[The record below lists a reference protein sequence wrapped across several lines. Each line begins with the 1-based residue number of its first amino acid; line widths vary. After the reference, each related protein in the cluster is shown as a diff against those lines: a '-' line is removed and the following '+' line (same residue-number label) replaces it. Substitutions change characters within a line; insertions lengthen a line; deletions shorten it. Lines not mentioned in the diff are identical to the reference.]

1 MKRNNFIKC
10 TILVLILFI
19 CSSNIFGEPLSDAI
33 DADSNKSSNSN
44 STGISDRIDIDSD
57 KTSNTD
63 DTALS
68 DTIEVDDSSNNTSN
82 ISNAKWDYISD
93 TGKSEIINFVN
104 SLNGSVDSV
113 KDNPGKYLEELFNEY
128 INNLD
133 GPAAPIRKETVRM
146 QKISLEKYLEEAEE
160 AEKEA
165 KKEENINDYYENQ
178 ANLDFWGQATNW
190 FNKIETSGDNPEIKE
205 LVDTFQDMINVLGT
219 TVIVLVTIFLGIKYI
234 FGSVESK
241 AGVKEGLVTLIV
253 VCVFFFGWSALRNLL
268 FPNNSLIF
276 IESTDTSYTS
286 ILGRIFSIA
295 TFIANILA
303 VLGIVYVG
311 IRYIFAG
318 ASGKGE
324 LKAKSPMLLIGI
336 ILAFASVNFL
346 SYISKVIR
354 EIIV

>member
-19 CSSNIFGEPLSDAI
+19 CSSNIFGATWDKLSQEDQSALVDFMNMI
-33 DADSNKSSNSN
+33 DGDVDKLKDNPANYLTKAYNDYVNKL
-44 STGISDRIDIDSD
+44 D
-57 KTSNTD
+57 KND
-63 DTALS
+63 
-68 DTIEVDDSSNNTSN
+68 SNNTQN
-82 ISNAKWDYISD
+82 IAIA
-93 TGKSEIINFVN
+93 T
-104 SLNGSVDSV
+104 
-113 KDNPGKYLEELFNEY
+113 
-128 INNLD
+128 
-133 GPAAPIRKETVRM
+133 
-146 QKISLEKYLEEAEE
+146 EKYNELV
-160 AEKEA
+160 
-165 KKEENINDYYENQ
+165 KKVNVADYEENQ

-336 ILAFASVNFL
+336 ILAFASVNVL
-346 SYISKVIR
+346 SYISQVIK

>member
-19 CSSNIFGEPLSDAI
+19 CSSNIFGATWDKLSQEDQSALVDFMNMIDGDVDKLKDDPANYLTKAYKDYVNRLDKNNVINTQNIAI
-33 DADSNKSSNSN
+33 A
-44 STGISDRIDIDSD
+44 T
-57 KTSNTD
+57 
-63 DTALS
+63 
-68 DTIEVDDSSNNTSN
+68 
-82 ISNAKWDYISD
+82 
-93 TGKSEIINFVN
+93 
-104 SLNGSVDSV
+104 
-113 KDNPGKYLEELFNEY
+113 
-128 INNLD
+128 
-133 GPAAPIRKETVRM
+133 
-146 QKISLEKYLEEAEE
+146 EKYNELI
-160 AEKEA
+160 
-165 KKEENINDYYENQ
+165 KKVNVADYEENQ

-303 VLGIVYVG
+303 ILGIVYVG

-336 ILAFASVNFL
+336 ILAFASVSFL
-346 SYISKVIR
+346 SYISKVIS

>member
-19 CSSNIFGEPLSDAI
+19 CSSNIFGATWDKLSQEDQSALVDFMNMIDGDVDKLKDDPANYLTKAYKDYVNRLDKNNVINTQNIAI
-33 DADSNKSSNSN
+33 A
-44 STGISDRIDIDSD
+44 T
-57 KTSNTD
+57 
-63 DTALS
+63 
-68 DTIEVDDSSNNTSN
+68 
-82 ISNAKWDYISD
+82 
-93 TGKSEIINFVN
+93 
-104 SLNGSVDSV
+104 
-113 KDNPGKYLEELFNEY
+113 
-128 INNLD
+128 
-133 GPAAPIRKETVRM
+133 
-146 QKISLEKYLEEAEE
+146 EKYNELI
-160 AEKEA
+160 
-165 KKEENINDYYENQ
+165 KKVNVADYEENQ

-219 TVIVLVTIFLGIKYI
+219 TVIILVTIFLGIKYI

-336 ILAFASVNFL
+336 ILAFASVSFL
-346 SYISKVIR
+346 SYISKVIS

>member
-19 CSSNIFGEPLSDAI
+19 CSSNIFGATWDKLSQEDQSALVDFMNMIDGDVDKLKDDPANYLTKAYKDYVNRLDKNNVINTQNIAI
-33 DADSNKSSNSN
+33 A
-44 STGISDRIDIDSD
+44 T
-57 KTSNTD
+57 
-63 DTALS
+63 
-68 DTIEVDDSSNNTSN
+68 
-82 ISNAKWDYISD
+82 
-93 TGKSEIINFVN
+93 
-104 SLNGSVDSV
+104 
-113 KDNPGKYLEELFNEY
+113 
-128 INNLD
+128 
-133 GPAAPIRKETVRM
+133 
-146 QKISLEKYLEEAEE
+146 EKYNELV
-160 AEKEA
+160 
-165 KKEENINDYYENQ
+165 KKVNVADYEENQ

-336 ILAFASVNFL
+336 ILAFASVSFL
-346 SYISKVIR
+346 SYISKVIS

>member
-19 CSSNIFGEPLSDAI
+19 CSSNIFGATWDKLSQEDQSALVDFMNMIDGDVDKLKDDPANYLTKAYKDYVNRLDKNNVINTQNIAI
-33 DADSNKSSNSN
+33 A
-44 STGISDRIDIDSD
+44 T
-57 KTSNTD
+57 
-63 DTALS
+63 
-68 DTIEVDDSSNNTSN
+68 
-82 ISNAKWDYISD
+82 
-93 TGKSEIINFVN
+93 
-104 SLNGSVDSV
+104 
-113 KDNPGKYLEELFNEY
+113 
-128 INNLD
+128 
-133 GPAAPIRKETVRM
+133 
-146 QKISLEKYLEEAEE
+146 EKYNELV
-160 AEKEA
+160 
-165 KKEENINDYYENQ
+165 KKVNVADYEENQ

-336 ILAFASVNFL
+336 ILAFASVNVL
-346 SYISKVIR
+346 SYISQVIK

>member
-19 CSSNIFGEPLSDAI
+19 CSSNIFGATWDKLSQEDQSALVDFMNMIDGDVDKLKDDPANYLTKAYKDYVNRLDKNNVINTQNIAI
-33 DADSNKSSNSN
+33 A
-44 STGISDRIDIDSD
+44 T
-57 KTSNTD
+57 
-63 DTALS
+63 
-68 DTIEVDDSSNNTSN
+68 
-82 ISNAKWDYISD
+82 
-93 TGKSEIINFVN
+93 
-104 SLNGSVDSV
+104 
-113 KDNPGKYLEELFNEY
+113 
-128 INNLD
+128 
-133 GPAAPIRKETVRM
+133 
-146 QKISLEKYLEEAEE
+146 EKYNELI
-160 AEKEA
+160 
-165 KKEENINDYYENQ
+165 KKVNVADYEENQ

-190 FNKIETSGDNPEIKE
+190 FNKIETSEDNPEIKE
-205 LVDTFQDMINVLGT
+205 LIDTFQDMINVLGT

-253 VCVFFFGWSALRNLL
+253 VCVFFFGWSAFRNLL

>member
-19 CSSNIFGEPLSDAI
+19 CSSNIFGATWDKLSQEDQSALVDFMNMIDGDVDKLKDDPANYLTKAYKDYVNRLDKNNVINTQNIAI
-33 DADSNKSSNSN
+33 A
-44 STGISDRIDIDSD
+44 T
-57 KTSNTD
+57 
-63 DTALS
+63 
-68 DTIEVDDSSNNTSN
+68 
-82 ISNAKWDYISD
+82 
-93 TGKSEIINFVN
+93 
-104 SLNGSVDSV
+104 
-113 KDNPGKYLEELFNEY
+113 
-128 INNLD
+128 
-133 GPAAPIRKETVRM
+133 
-146 QKISLEKYLEEAEE
+146 EKYNELI
-160 AEKEA
+160 
-165 KKEENINDYYENQ
+165 KKVNVADYEENQ

-336 ILAFASVNFL
+336 ILAFASVSFL
-346 SYISKVIR
+346 SYISKVIS

>member
-19 CSSNIFGEPLSDAI
+19 CSSNIFGATWDKLSQEDQSALVDFMNMI
-33 DADSNKSSNSN
+33 DGDVDKLKDDPANYLTKAYKDYVNKADGGSS
-44 STGISDRIDIDSD
+44 I
-57 KTSNTD
+57 TD
-63 DTALS
+63 NLQ
-68 DTIEVDDSSNNTSN
+68 N
-82 ISNAKWDYISD
+82 IANLAV
-93 TGKSEIINFVN
+93 VN
-104 SLNGSVDSV
+104 
-113 KDNPGKYLEELFNEY
+113 
-128 INNLD
+128 
-133 GPAAPIRKETVRM
+133 
-146 QKISLEKYLEEAEE
+146 EKYNELV
-160 AEKEA
+160 
-165 KKEENINDYYENQ
+165 KKVNVADYEENQ

-336 ILAFASVNFL
+336 ILAFASVNVL
-346 SYISKVIR
+346 SYISQVIK

>member
-19 CSSNIFGEPLSDAI
+19 CSSNIFGATWDKLSQEDQSALVDFMNMI
-33 DADSNKSSNSN
+33 DGDVDKLKDDPANYLTKAYKDYVNKL
-44 STGISDRIDIDSD
+44 D
-57 KTSNTD
+57 KND
-63 DTALS
+63 
-68 DTIEVDDSSNNTSN
+68 SNNTQN
-82 ISNAKWDYISD
+82 IAIA
-93 TGKSEIINFVN
+93 T
-104 SLNGSVDSV
+104 
-113 KDNPGKYLEELFNEY
+113 
-128 INNLD
+128 
-133 GPAAPIRKETVRM
+133 
-146 QKISLEKYLEEAEE
+146 EKYNELI
-160 AEKEA
+160 
-165 KKEENINDYYENQ
+165 KKVNVADYEENQ

-190 FNKIETSGDNPEIKE
+190 FNKIETSENNPEIKE

>member
-19 CSSNIFGEPLSDAI
+19 CSSNIFGATWDKLSQEDQSALVDFMNMIDGDVDKLKDDPANYLTKAYKDYVNRLDKNNVINTQNIAI
-33 DADSNKSSNSN
+33 A
-44 STGISDRIDIDSD
+44 T
-57 KTSNTD
+57 
-63 DTALS
+63 
-68 DTIEVDDSSNNTSN
+68 
-82 ISNAKWDYISD
+82 
-93 TGKSEIINFVN
+93 
-104 SLNGSVDSV
+104 
-113 KDNPGKYLEELFNEY
+113 
-128 INNLD
+128 
-133 GPAAPIRKETVRM
+133 
-146 QKISLEKYLEEAEE
+146 EKYNELI
-160 AEKEA
+160 
-165 KKEENINDYYENQ
+165 KKVNVADYEENQ

-190 FNKIETSGDNPEIKE
+190 FNKIETSEDNPEIKE

>member
-19 CSSNIFGEPLSDAI
+19 CSSNIFGATWDKLSQEDQSALVDFMNMI
-33 DADSNKSSNSN
+33 DGDVDKLKDNPANYLTKAYNDYVNKL
-44 STGISDRIDIDSD
+44 D
-57 KTSNTD
+57 KND
-63 DTALS
+63 
-68 DTIEVDDSSNNTSN
+68 SNNTQN
-82 ISNAKWDYISD
+82 IAIA
-93 TGKSEIINFVN
+93 T
-104 SLNGSVDSV
+104 
-113 KDNPGKYLEELFNEY
+113 
-128 INNLD
+128 
-133 GPAAPIRKETVRM
+133 
-146 QKISLEKYLEEAEE
+146 EKYNELV
-160 AEKEA
+160 
-165 KKEENINDYYENQ
+165 KKVNVADYEENQ

>member
-19 CSSNIFGEPLSDAI
+19 CSSNIFGATWDKLSQEDQSALVDFINMIDGDVDKLKDDPANYLTKAYNDYVNRLDKNNVINTQNIAI
-33 DADSNKSSNSN
+33 A
-44 STGISDRIDIDSD
+44 T
-57 KTSNTD
+57 
-63 DTALS
+63 
-68 DTIEVDDSSNNTSN
+68 
-82 ISNAKWDYISD
+82 
-93 TGKSEIINFVN
+93 
-104 SLNGSVDSV
+104 
-113 KDNPGKYLEELFNEY
+113 
-128 INNLD
+128 
-133 GPAAPIRKETVRM
+133 
-146 QKISLEKYLEEAEE
+146 EKYNELI
-160 AEKEA
+160 
-165 KKEENINDYYENQ
+165 KKVNVADYEENQ

-190 FNKIETSGDNPEIKE
+190 FNKIETSEDNPEIKE

-219 TVIVLVTIFLGIKYI
+219 TVIVLITIFLGIKYI

-268 FPNNSLIF
+268 FPENSLIF

-303 VLGIVYVG
+303 ILGIVYVG

-336 ILAFASVNFL
+336 ILAFASVSFL
-346 SYISKVIR
+346 SYISKVIS

>member
-19 CSSNIFGEPLSDAI
+19 CSSNIFGATWDKLSQEDQSALVDFMNMIDGDVDKLKDDPANYLTKAYKDYVNRLDKNNVINTQNIAI
-33 DADSNKSSNSN
+33 A
-44 STGISDRIDIDSD
+44 T
-57 KTSNTD
+57 
-63 DTALS
+63 
-68 DTIEVDDSSNNTSN
+68 
-82 ISNAKWDYISD
+82 
-93 TGKSEIINFVN
+93 
-104 SLNGSVDSV
+104 
-113 KDNPGKYLEELFNEY
+113 
-128 INNLD
+128 
-133 GPAAPIRKETVRM
+133 
-146 QKISLEKYLEEAEE
+146 EKYNELI
-160 AEKEA
+160 
-165 KKEENINDYYENQ
+165 KKVNVADYEENQ

-190 FNKIETSGDNPEIKE
+190 FNKIETSEDNPEIKE
-205 LVDTFQDMINVLGT
+205 LIDTFQDMINVLGT

-234 FGSVESK
+234 VGSVESK
-241 AGVKEGLVTLIV
+241 ADVKEGLVTLIV
-253 VCVFFFGWSALRNLL
+253 VCIFFFGWSALRNLL
-268 FPNNSLIF
+268 FPKNSLIF

-286 ILGRIFSIA
+286 ILGRVFSIA

-336 ILAFASVNFL
+336 ILAFASVSFL
-346 SYISKVIR
+346 SYISKVIS

>member
-19 CSSNIFGEPLSDAI
+19 CSSNIFGATWDKLSQEDQSALVDFMNMI
-33 DADSNKSSNSN
+33 DGDVDKLKDDPANYLTKAYKDYVNKL
-44 STGISDRIDIDSD
+44 D
-57 KTSNTD
+57 KND
-63 DTALS
+63 
-68 DTIEVDDSSNNTSN
+68 SNNTQN
-82 ISNAKWDYISD
+82 IAIA
-93 TGKSEIINFVN
+93 T
-104 SLNGSVDSV
+104 
-113 KDNPGKYLEELFNEY
+113 
-128 INNLD
+128 
-133 GPAAPIRKETVRM
+133 
-146 QKISLEKYLEEAEE
+146 EKYNELI
-160 AEKEA
+160 
-165 KKEENINDYYENQ
+165 KKVNVADYEENQ

-190 FNKIETSGDNPEIKE
+190 FNKIETSEDNPEIKE

-336 ILAFASVNFL
+336 ILAFASVSFL
-346 SYISKVIR
+346 SYISKVIS

>member
-19 CSSNIFGEPLSDAI
+19 CSSNIFGATWDKLSQEDQSDLI
-33 DADSNKSSNSN
+33 DFTNIIDGDVNKLKDDPSNYLAKAYKDYVNKL
-44 STGISDRIDIDSD
+44 D
-57 KTSNTD
+57 KND
-63 DTALS
+63 
-68 DTIEVDDSSNNTSN
+68 
-82 ISNAKWDYISD
+82 
-93 TGKSEIINFVN
+93 IINTQN
-104 SLNGSVDSV
+104 
-113 KDNPGKYLEELFNEY
+113 
-128 INNLD
+128 I
-133 GPAAPIRKETVRM
+133 AIAT
-146 QKISLEKYLEEAEE
+146 EKYNEL
-160 AEKEA
+160 A
-165 KKEENINDYYENQ
+165 KKVNVADYEENQ

-234 FGSVESK
+234 VGSVESK

-253 VCVFFFGWSALRNLL
+253 VCIFFFGWSALRNLL

-336 ILAFASVNFL
+336 ILAFASVNVL
-346 SYISKVIR
+346 SYISQVIK

>member
-19 CSSNIFGEPLSDAI
+19 CSSNIFGATWDKLSQEDQSALVDFMNMIDGDVDKLKDDPANYLTKAYKDYVNRLDKNNVINTQNIAI
-33 DADSNKSSNSN
+33 A
-44 STGISDRIDIDSD
+44 T
-57 KTSNTD
+57 
-63 DTALS
+63 
-68 DTIEVDDSSNNTSN
+68 
-82 ISNAKWDYISD
+82 
-93 TGKSEIINFVN
+93 
-104 SLNGSVDSV
+104 
-113 KDNPGKYLEELFNEY
+113 
-128 INNLD
+128 
-133 GPAAPIRKETVRM
+133 
-146 QKISLEKYLEEAEE
+146 EKYNELI
-160 AEKEA
+160 
-165 KKEENINDYYENQ
+165 KKVNVADYEENQ

-190 FNKIETSGDNPEIKE
+190 FNKIETSEDNPEIKE
-205 LVDTFQDMINVLGT
+205 LIDTFQDMINVLGT

-303 VLGIVYVG
+303 ILGIVYVG

-336 ILAFASVNFL
+336 ILAFASVSFL
-346 SYISKVIR
+346 SYISKVIS

>member
-19 CSSNIFGEPLSDAI
+19 CSSNIFGATWDKLSQEDQSALVDFMNMIDGDVDKLKDDPANYLTKAYKDYVNRLDKNNVINTQNIAI
-33 DADSNKSSNSN
+33 A
-44 STGISDRIDIDSD
+44 T
-57 KTSNTD
+57 
-63 DTALS
+63 
-68 DTIEVDDSSNNTSN
+68 
-82 ISNAKWDYISD
+82 
-93 TGKSEIINFVN
+93 
-104 SLNGSVDSV
+104 
-113 KDNPGKYLEELFNEY
+113 
-128 INNLD
+128 
-133 GPAAPIRKETVRM
+133 
-146 QKISLEKYLEEAEE
+146 EKYNELV
-160 AEKEA
+160 
-165 KKEENINDYYENQ
+165 KKVNVADYEENQ

-336 ILAFASVNFL
+336 ILAFASVNVL
-346 SYISKVIR
+346 SYISKVIS

>member
-19 CSSNIFGEPLSDAI
+19 CSSNIFGATWDKLSQEDQSALVDFMNMIDGDVDKLKDDPANYLTKAYKDYVNRLDKNNVINTQNIAI
-33 DADSNKSSNSN
+33 A
-44 STGISDRIDIDSD
+44 T
-57 KTSNTD
+57 
-63 DTALS
+63 
-68 DTIEVDDSSNNTSN
+68 
-82 ISNAKWDYISD
+82 
-93 TGKSEIINFVN
+93 
-104 SLNGSVDSV
+104 
-113 KDNPGKYLEELFNEY
+113 
-128 INNLD
+128 
-133 GPAAPIRKETVRM
+133 
-146 QKISLEKYLEEAEE
+146 EKYNELV
-160 AEKEA
+160 
-165 KKEENINDYYENQ
+165 KKVNVADYEENQ

-190 FNKIETSGDNPEIKE
+190 FNKIETSEDNPEIKE

>member
-19 CSSNIFGEPLSDAI
+19 CSSNIFGATWDKLSQEDQSALVDFMNMIDGDVDKLKDDPANYLTKAYKDYVNRLDKNNVINTQNIAI
-33 DADSNKSSNSN
+33 A
-44 STGISDRIDIDSD
+44 T
-57 KTSNTD
+57 
-63 DTALS
+63 
-68 DTIEVDDSSNNTSN
+68 
-82 ISNAKWDYISD
+82 
-93 TGKSEIINFVN
+93 
-104 SLNGSVDSV
+104 
-113 KDNPGKYLEELFNEY
+113 
-128 INNLD
+128 
-133 GPAAPIRKETVRM
+133 
-146 QKISLEKYLEEAEE
+146 EKYNELI
-160 AEKEA
+160 
-165 KKEENINDYYENQ
+165 KKVNVADYEENQ

-190 FNKIETSGDNPEIKE
+190 FNKIETSEDNPEIKE
-205 LVDTFQDMINVLGT
+205 LIDTFQDMINVLGT

-336 ILAFASVNFL
+336 ILAFASVSFL
-346 SYISKVIR
+346 SYISKVIS

>member
-19 CSSNIFGEPLSDAI
+19 CSSNIFGATWDKLSQEDQSALVDFMNMIDGDVDKLKDDPANYLTKAYKDYVNRLDKNNVINTQNIAI
-33 DADSNKSSNSN
+33 A
-44 STGISDRIDIDSD
+44 T
-57 KTSNTD
+57 
-63 DTALS
+63 
-68 DTIEVDDSSNNTSN
+68 
-82 ISNAKWDYISD
+82 
-93 TGKSEIINFVN
+93 
-104 SLNGSVDSV
+104 
-113 KDNPGKYLEELFNEY
+113 
-128 INNLD
+128 
-133 GPAAPIRKETVRM
+133 
-146 QKISLEKYLEEAEE
+146 EKYNELI
-160 AEKEA
+160 
-165 KKEENINDYYENQ
+165 KKVNVADYEENQ

-190 FNKIETSGDNPEIKE
+190 FNKIETSEDNPEIKE
-205 LVDTFQDMINVLGT
+205 LIDTFQDMINVLGT

-253 VCVFFFGWSALRNLL
+253 VCIFFFGWSALRNLL

-336 ILAFASVNFL
+336 ILAFASVSFL
-346 SYISKVIR
+346 SYISKVIS

>member
-19 CSSNIFGEPLSDAI
+19 CSSNIFGATWDKLSQEDQSALVDFMNMIDGDVDKLKDDPANYLTKAYKDYVNRLDKNNVINTQNIAI
-33 DADSNKSSNSN
+33 A
-44 STGISDRIDIDSD
+44 T
-57 KTSNTD
+57 
-63 DTALS
+63 
-68 DTIEVDDSSNNTSN
+68 
-82 ISNAKWDYISD
+82 
-93 TGKSEIINFVN
+93 
-104 SLNGSVDSV
+104 
-113 KDNPGKYLEELFNEY
+113 
-128 INNLD
+128 
-133 GPAAPIRKETVRM
+133 
-146 QKISLEKYLEEAEE
+146 EKYNELI
-160 AEKEA
+160 
-165 KKEENINDYYENQ
+165 KKVNVADYEENQ

-303 VLGIVYVG
+303 ILGIVYVG

-336 ILAFASVNFL
+336 ILAFASVNVL
-346 SYISKVIR
+346 SYISQVIK

>member
-19 CSSNIFGEPLSDAI
+19 CSSNIFGATWDKLSQEDQSALVDFMNMIDGDVDKLKDDPANYLTKAYKDYVNRLDKNNVINTQNIAI
-33 DADSNKSSNSN
+33 A
-44 STGISDRIDIDSD
+44 T
-57 KTSNTD
+57 
-63 DTALS
+63 
-68 DTIEVDDSSNNTSN
+68 
-82 ISNAKWDYISD
+82 
-93 TGKSEIINFVN
+93 
-104 SLNGSVDSV
+104 
-113 KDNPGKYLEELFNEY
+113 
-128 INNLD
+128 
-133 GPAAPIRKETVRM
+133 
-146 QKISLEKYLEEAEE
+146 EKYNELI
-160 AEKEA
+160 
-165 KKEENINDYYENQ
+165 KKVNVADYEENQ
-178 ANLDFWGQATNW
+178 ANFDFWGQATNW

-336 ILAFASVNFL
+336 ILAFASVNVL
-346 SYISKVIR
+346 SYISQVIK